1 LSVIAK
7 KILMLAGGTYKEV
20 AVNEAV
26 TDGNLTTSPAWPG
39 HPAILKAFYRLL
51 GINIKTA
58 SAVVA

>member
-26 TDGNLTTSPAWPG
+26 TDGNLTTSPHG
-39 HPAILKAFYRLL
+39 PAIPP
-51 GINIKTA
+51 
-58 SAVVA
+58 S